1 MSSVPQPRILI
12 VDDETDIIKAYQDI
26 LSAKDLPAAA
36 ARLDQL
42 ADKLFSTPQ
51 LQPLSQEIWPSF
63 ELTCCR
69 QGEEAV
75 AAVRESL
82 RTQLP
87 FSAAFVDVRMPPG
100 PDGVWTAG
108 QIRQLDEM
116 INIVIVTAH
125 SDVSPVEIARQI
137 PPPENLLY
145 VQKPFHS
152 HEIRQF
158 AAALS
163 AKWQAEKELRE
174 TNARLEDQV
183 QTRTKELAL
192 TIEALEKSNQ
202 QYRQTAQELRVA
214 EAELTTKA
222 NDLAGTNL
230 ALQQMMGRE
239 KEIQR
244 QVEDKVLFTVHE
256 MVEPYLK
263 KLHATSLD
271 EVQQSFIKII
281 ETNLK
286 EITAP
291 FMKGIAK
298 KYFRL
303 TPNEIQIIN
312 LIRQGKT
319 TIQIAKAL
327 NTSKRNIDFYRDRIR
342 QKMGIKNSKAS
353 LKTVLKDLG
362 EEFDTQGPNQISQ
375 TADVK
380 HARPGS

>member
-1 MSSVPQPRILI
+1 M
-12 VDDETDIIKAYQDI
+12 
-26 LSAKDLPAAA
+26 
-36 ARLDQL
+36 
-42 ADKLFSTPQ
+42 
-51 LQPLSQEIWPSF
+51 
-63 ELTCCR
+63 
-69 QGEEAV
+69 
-75 AAVRESL
+75 RESL
-82 RTQLP
+82 KAQRP

-108 QIRQLDEM
+108 QIRRLDET

-125 SDVSPVEIARQI
+125 SDISPVEIARRV
-137 PPPENLLY
+137 PPSENLLY

-174 TNARLEDQV
+174 INTRLEDQV
-183 QTRTKELAL
+183 QTRTRELAL

-202 QYRQTAQELRVA
+202 QYRQTTRELRAA
-214 EAELTTKA
+214 EAELITKA

-239 KEIQR
+239 KEIQH

-256 MVEPYLK
+256 MVEPYLN
-263 KLHATSLD
+263 KLHTTGLN

-319 TIQIAKAL
+319 TIQIARAL

-362 EEFDTQGPNQISQ
+362 EEFAPQGPNQVSQ

-380 HARPGS
+380 QAGSGS

>member
-1 MSSVPQPRILI
+1 MSSVPQIRILI
-12 VDDETDIIKAYQDI
+12 VDDERDIIKAYQDI
-26 LSAKDLPAAA
+26 LSPKDLPASD

-42 ADKLFSTPQ
+42 AGKLFSSPR
-51 LQPLSQEIWPSF
+51 PRGPEIWPSF
-63 ELTCCR
+63 QLTCCR
-69 QGEEAV
+69 QGEEAL

-82 RTQLP
+82 KTQLP
-87 FSAAFVDVRMPPG
+87 FSAAFIDVRMPPG
-100 PDGVWTAG
+100 PDGIWTAS

-125 SDVSPVEIARQI
+125 SDVSPVEIARRI
-137 PPPENLLY
+137 PPLENLLY
-145 VQKPFHS
+145 IQKPFHS

-163 AKWQAEKELRE
+163 AKWQAERELRA
-174 TNARLEDQV
+174 TNTRLEEQV
-183 QTRTKELAL
+183 ETRTRELAL

-202 QYRQTAQELRVA
+202 QYRRAAQGLQAA
-214 EAELTTKA
+214 EAELRTKA
-222 NDLAGTNL
+222 DDLAGSNL
-230 ALQQMMGRE
+230 ALQQMMARE

-271 EVQQSFIKII
+271 EAQQSFIKIV
-281 ETNLK
+281 EDNLQ

-291 FMKGIAK
+291 FMKGLAQR
-298 KYFRL
+298 YFRL
-303 TPNEIQIIN
+303 TPDEIQIVN

-342 QKMGIKNSKAS
+342 QKMGIKNSRAS

-362 EEFDTQGPNQISQ
+362 EEFTPTESQ
-375 TADVK
+375 SGVI
-380 HARPGS
+380 HS